1 MSRIRGI
8 GPVSFAG
15 RIAIG
20 LIRAYRKFISPLL
33 PPSCIYTPTCSTY
46 AETAI
51 GKFGI
56 LRGSW
61 LAFRRILRCNP
72 FRRGGED
79 PVPETWEAR
88 KRKSGLDESKSR
100 DPDAK

>member
-1 MSRIRGI
+1 MSRTGGN
-8 GPVSFAG
+8 GPGSLAG
-15 RIAIG
+15 RFAVG

-51 GKFGI
+51 GRFGI
-56 LRGSW
+56 IRGSW

-72 FRRGGED
+72 FRRGGHD

-88 KRKSGLDESKSR
+88 KRKSVIDESESR
-100 DPDAK
+100 DRDAQ